1 MEIASNKGVIADAST
16 PAGRAGMSESE
27 WREAI
32 KFDST
37 DTGWVI
43 MSIGMAIG
51 AGIVFL
57 PVQVGLM
64 GLWVF
69 LLSSVIG
76 YPAMYLFQRL
86 FINTLA
92 ESPECKDYPSVISGY
107 LGKNWGILL
116 GALYFVML
124 VIWMFVYSTAIT
136 NDSASY
142 LHTFGVTEGLLS
154 DSPFYG
160 LVLICILV
168 AISSRGE
175 KLLFK
180 ISTGMVLFD
189 RSGHRTK
196 FTNVGRMLLERGR
209 VLLEAA
215 DKLTTDAEALA
226 RGWETHLTIVTEAL
240 VPTPAFF
247 PLIDKLAAKA
257 NTQLAIITE
266 VLAGAWERLEQGR
279 ADIVIA
285 PDMHFRSSSEINSRK
300 LYTLMNVYVAAP
312 DHPIHQEPE
321 PLSEVT
327 RVKYRGIAVADTA
340 RERPVLTVQLL
351 DKQPRLTV
359 STIEDKRQALLAGL
373 GVATM
378 PYPMVEK
385 DIAEGRLRV
394 VSPESTSEIDII
406 MAWRRDSMG
415 EAKSWCLR
423 EIPKLFSGK

>member
-1 MEIASNKGVIADAST
+1 MTKERALTLEALRVMDAIDRRGSFAAAADEL
-16 PAGRAGMSESE
+16 GRVPSA
-27 WREAI
+27 
-32 KFDST
+32 
-37 DTGWVI
+37 
-43 MSIGMAIG
+43 
-51 AGIVFL
+51 
-57 PVQVGLM
+57 
-64 GLWVF
+64 
-69 LLSSVIG
+69 LS
-76 YPAMYLFQRL
+76 YTMQ
-86 FINTLA
+86 
-92 ESPECKDYPSVISGY
+92 
-107 LGKNWGILL
+107 
-116 GALYFVML
+116 
-124 VIWMFVYSTAIT
+124 
-136 NDSASY
+136 
-142 LHTFGVTEGLLS
+142 
-154 DSPFYG
+154 
-160 LVLICILV
+160 
-168 AISSRGE
+168 
-175 KLLFK
+175 KLEEELDV
-180 ISTGMVLFD
+180 VLFD

-359 STIEDKRQALLAGL
+359 STIEDKRQALLA
-373 GVATM
+373 
-378 PYPMVEK
+378 
-385 DIAEGRLRV
+385 
-394 VSPESTSEIDII
+394 
-406 MAWRRDSMG
+406 WRRCRIRWS
-415 EAKSWCLR
+415 KKILR
-423 EIPKLFSGK
+423 KGGCVSSARNRPARSILLWPGVVTVWGKRNPGVCGKFPNFLAENNICYY

>member
-1 MEIASNKGVIADAST
+1 MAKERALTLEALRVMDAIDRRGSFAAAADEL
-16 PAGRAGMSESE
+16 GRVPSA
-27 WREAI
+27 
-32 KFDST
+32 
-37 DTGWVI
+37 
-43 MSIGMAIG
+43 
-51 AGIVFL
+51 
-57 PVQVGLM
+57 
-64 GLWVF
+64 
-69 LLSSVIG
+69 LS
-76 YPAMYLFQRL
+76 YTMQ
-86 FINTLA
+86 
-92 ESPECKDYPSVISGY
+92 
-107 LGKNWGILL
+107 
-116 GALYFVML
+116 
-124 VIWMFVYSTAIT
+124 
-136 NDSASY
+136 
-142 LHTFGVTEGLLS
+142 
-154 DSPFYG
+154 
-160 LVLICILV
+160 
-168 AISSRGE
+168 
-175 KLLFK
+175 KLEEELDV
-180 ISTGMVLFD
+180 VLFD

-240 VPTPAFF
+240 VPTAAFF
-247 PLIDKLAAKA
+247 PLIDRLAGKA
-257 NTQLAIITE
+257 NTQLSVITE

-300 LYTLMNVYVAAP
+300 LYSLMNVYVAAP

-378 PYPMVEK
+378 PYPLVEE
-385 DIAEGRLRV
+385 DIAAGRLRV

-406 MAWRRDSMG
+406 MARRRDSMG
-415 EAKSWCLR
+415 EAKSRCLR
-423 EIPKLFSGK
+423 EIPKLFAGK